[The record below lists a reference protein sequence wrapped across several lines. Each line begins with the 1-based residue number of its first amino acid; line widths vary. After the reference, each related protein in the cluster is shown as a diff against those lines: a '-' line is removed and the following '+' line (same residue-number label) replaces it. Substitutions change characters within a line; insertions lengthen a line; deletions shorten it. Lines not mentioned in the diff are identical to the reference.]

1 MLASEARTVTFLAI
15 ARGDIGQQSWFRL
28 ARDFTFAFGAHVLMS
43 WTGTMF
49 EYLMPSLWMRRYRG
63 TLLSETLSGAVR
75 AQQSFARSLGLPWGI
90 SESGSARKDDAGHYS
105 YHAYGVPHLALSF
118 DATAGPVVAPY
129 STFLALDVDLDE
141 SLRNL
146 RRMASSGWVGAFGF
160 YESVDY
166 STGVHNG
173 EIVREW
179 MAHHQ
184 GMSLLALLNCLHD
197 DIVQHW
203 FHSNALVQSAELL
216 LHEVPRSKAAL
227 RAMMKDFAYVPHRY
241 ADAA

>member
-1 MLASEARTVTFLAI
+1 
-15 ARGDIGQQSWFRL
+15 
-28 ARDFTFAFGAHVLMS
+28 
-43 WTGTMF
+43 
-49 EYLMPSLWMRRYRG
+49 
-63 TLLSETLSGAVR
+63 
-75 AQQSFARSLGLPWGI
+75 
-90 SESGSARKDDAGHYS
+90 
-105 YHAYGVPHLALSF
+105 
-118 DATAGPVVAPY
+118 
-129 STFLALDVDLDE
+129 
-141 SLRNL
+141 
-146 RRMASSGWVGAFGF
+146 MASSGWVGAFGF

-166 STGVHNG
+166 STGIHNG

-184 GMSLLALLNCLHD
+184 GMSLLALLNCLSD

-227 RAMMKDFAYVPHRY
+227 RAMMKDFAFVRQKY